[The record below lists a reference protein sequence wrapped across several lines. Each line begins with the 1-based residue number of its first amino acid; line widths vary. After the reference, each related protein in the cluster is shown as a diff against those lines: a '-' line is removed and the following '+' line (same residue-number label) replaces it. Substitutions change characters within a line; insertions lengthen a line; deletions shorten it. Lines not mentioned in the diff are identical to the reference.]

1 MSPRASAAG
10 LSQPGSRAAGQPG
23 SRAALEATKPCK
35 KTTIVSE
42 NLIMLTRPN
51 LVLPNAYLVREDDG
65 FTLIDTTTRGAAEK
79 LIAAAARAGG
89 RVRRVA
95 LTHGHGDHTG
105 SLDALK
111 EKLKEEVEVLIPELD
126 ARIHA
131 GEQVVQ
137 GRCPE
142 AGPRSP
148 HGPTLLSKT
157 ATWSEASRSSRA
169 LGTALDTSPSS
180 TQRSVVDRRRCV
192 HINWQRSGHKSLL
205 SPLPSGPDGNL
216 GQGKGP

>member
-1 MSPRASAAG
+1 
-10 LSQPGSRAAGQPG
+10 
-23 SRAALEATKPCK
+23 
-35 KTTIVSE
+35 
-42 NLIMLTRPN
+42 MLTRRN

-79 LIAAAARAGG
+79 LIAATARAGG
-89 RVRRVA
+89 RIRRVA

-105 SLDALK
+105 SLDPLK
-111 EKLKEEVEVLIPELD
+111 EKLKEEVEVLD

-142 AGPRSP
+142 ARPRSP

-180 TQRSVVDRRRCV
+180 TPRSVVDRRRCV
-192 HINWQRSGHKSLL
+192 HIN
-205 SPLPSGPDGNL
+205 
-216 GQGKGP
+216 